1 MVLACCAFV
10 ACVQH
15 QRRWQ
20 QHVKEDHATALD
32 VPSGV
37 ADCVQEL
44 ESGEQPVAAP
54 RAATEID
61 MPPESDPLEPPL
73 ALGEAVRVVDDAASE
88 RSCVDRARV
97 WLEGLES
104 SSSAVVCFGAA
115 PDDPTQT
122 TSSEQTHERER
133 IAL

>member
-1 MVLACCAFV
+1 MSTTQGWCCRLGV
-10 ACVQH
+10 
-15 QRRWQ
+15 RQ
-20 QHVKEDHATALD
+20 Q
-32 VPSGV
+32 
-37 ADCVQEL
+37 Q
-44 ESGEQPVAAP
+44 
-54 RAATEID
+54 
-61 MPPESDPLEPPL
+61 
-73 ALGEAVRVVDDAASE
+73 

>member
-1 MVLACCAFV
+1 MQNIATTFSARAKTGANATDVAEIGRAF
-10 ACVQH
+10 A
-15 QRRWQ
+15 
-20 QHVKEDHATALD
+20 
-32 VPSGV
+32 
-37 ADCVQEL
+37 
-44 ESGEQPVAAP
+44 
-54 RAATEID
+54 EID

-88 RSCVDRARV
+88 RGCVDRARV

-115 PDDPTQT
+115 PDDPTQP